1 MRFRQR
7 LYWIITCR
15 WFYEWWIGPRA
26 VALANITDK
35 HKKCSDALNKVHTSE
50 GTIEGQIVTL
60 ESEIAKAER
69 PDRAKLYELRSK
81 RAELAKLR
89 KREKV
94 LTDRVDELGEM
105 LSRFELDDD
114 YMPLSEHDQ
123 QVVRSVSDR
132 LMKQGDEAQVDA
144 GTMADT
150 ASSIAEAIDS
160 EGLDEELAELSR
172 EVKAK
177 HAPKAVEPPEALAKI
192 VPLYP
197 KEKPKDDAER
207 LKEDR
212 DVAARAEAVARKLE
226 KAEPDPNAGFVIMP
240 DDEPP
245 PTKERELDFG

>member
-15 WFYEWWIGPRA
+15 WLYEWWIGPRA

-35 HKKCSDALNKVHTSE
+35 HKKCTEALKVVHTSE
-50 GTIEGQIVTL
+50 GTLEGEIVKL
-60 ESEIAKAER
+60 EDVIAKAER
-69 PDRAKLYELRSK
+69 PDRAKLYDLRTK

-123 QVVRSVSDR
+123 QVVKSVSDR

-144 GTMADT
+144 NTMAET
-150 ASSIAEAIDS
+150 SETIAEAIDS
-160 EGLDEELAELSR
+160 EGLDVELAELSR
-172 EVKAK
+172 EIKAK
-177 HAPKAVEPPEALAKI
+177 HAPKAVDPPEALAKI
-192 VPLYP
+192 VPFP
-197 KEKPKDDAER
+197 DADR
-207 LKEDR
+207 LKEAR

-226 KAEPDPNAGFVIMP
+226 KAEPDPNAGFVVMP

-245 PTKERELDFG
+245 PAQERALDFG